1 MLLHLLR
8 GHPYFYCADAS
19 TFATFTARTSYFY
32 CANTPTFTA
41 RTLSPTCTVRLCVR
55 TLLLLL
61 RGRSYLRYLY
71 NCTVQTLLLLLCA
84 AVFTISRYQSGITT
98 FLIEIGLVWESGMEK
113 WYCHILIVPATPI
126 LIVQILSSC
135 CVAPGAIL
143 EEKKWYDGYIFAA
156 LVDTNKNLHVRHQV
170 RQGHRHDEVDGAEVL
185 QGNRRQLC
193 RRRHSCSKSAR
204 LSTCTT
210 VGAGA
215 R

>member
-84 AVFTISRYQSGITT
+84 AVFTISRYQSGINT
-98 FLIEIGLVWESGMEK
+98 FLIEIGLVWESGMK
-113 WYCHILIVPATPI
+113 KVVLPYFDCSCHAHFERSNTKLLLCSTWSPPGSRAVAWRC
-126 LIVQILSSC
+126 LGQSSSRGLGQE
-135 CVAPGAIL
+135 PQ
-143 EEKKWYDGYIFAA
+143 
-156 LVDTNKNLHVRHQV
+156 R
-170 RQGHRHDEVDGAEVL
+170 
-185 QGNRRQLC
+185 
-193 RRRHSCSKSAR
+193 
-204 LSTCTT
+204 
-210 VGAGA
+210 GAGQSPVT
-215 R
+215 RFSQN